1 MNIEFKES
9 SEQNILN
16 LKLGDAQW
24 VERAFYYPVDIDNIF
39 YQVING
45 RMRKFDCSLGS
56 GTSTGATAQEAI
68 GILLNSK
75 MYSGFK
81 MNIIDTDIL
90 YIPEDYE
97 YHGNYLSISGLINCE
112 GIISI

>member
-1 MNIEFKES
+1 MDIKFKES
-9 SEQNILN
+9 TEENILL
-16 LKLGDAQW
+16 LKQGDSQW
-24 VERAFYYPVDIDNIF
+24 IERAFYFPNDKDNIF

-45 RMRKFDCSLGS
+45 RMRAFDCTASS
-56 GTSTGATAQEAI
+56 GGGGGVLQEPI
-68 GILLNSK
+68 GIELNSK

-81 MNIIDTDIL
+81 MNIIDTDVL

-97 YHGNYLSISGLINCE
+97 YHGNYLSVNGLINCE